1 MESFSKSKK
10 KMITRRKI
18 SKQCAY
24 NKDLVGIG
32 LNSYLS
38 SRNRDDD
45 QTSTEEEWVIV
56 NCKNEF

>member
-1 MESFSKSKK
+1 
-10 KMITRRKI
+10 MITRRKI